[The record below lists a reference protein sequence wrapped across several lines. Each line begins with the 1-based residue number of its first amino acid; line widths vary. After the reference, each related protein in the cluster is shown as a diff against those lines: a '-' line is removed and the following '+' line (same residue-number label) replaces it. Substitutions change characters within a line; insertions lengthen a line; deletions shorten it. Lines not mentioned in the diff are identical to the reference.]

1 RRATMKRTPAILAGV
16 VSLLALA
23 APAMA
28 ASPVTLKTKC
38 KPDPSNWQITLQWT
52 QNGNPLGPVIPV
64 TPDSKG
70 RFVTNKPANA
80 NDIEVWAILVGVPD
94 LSLTCHFDMDFPV
107 TQIGKGMKGKCQ
119 NKNQLNKA
127 KGQFQVQVKAGSP
140 SGAFLDVL
148 D

>member
-1 RRATMKRTPAILAGV
+1 MTKTPAILAGV
-16 VSLLALA
+16 VSLFALA

-38 KPDPSNWQITLQWT
+38 KPAPANWQIQLQWT
-52 QNGNPLGPVIPV
+52 QGGNPLGPAINV
-64 TPDSKG
+64 TPDAKG
-70 RFVTNKPANA
+70 RFVTNKPPTA
-80 NDIEVWAILVGVPD
+80 DDMEIWGTLIGVAG

-107 TQIGKGMKGKCQ
+107 TQLGKGMVAHCKNQ
-119 NKNQLNKA
+119 NKLTKA
-127 KGQFQVQVKAGSP
+127 KGQFKVKAKAGSP